1 MASLA
6 GGLRAGAQLAEL
18 LLDRYDVAVLEGA
31 AFGDDPAAMRFRMA
45 TSLLYGATDEQR
57 WEALLTDDPVALPW
71 ISEALERLGRTL
83 RALG

>member
-1 MASLA
+1 
-6 GGLRAGAQLAEL
+6 
-18 LLDRYDVAVLEGA
+18 
-31 AFGDDPAAMRFRMA
+31 MA

-71 ISEALERLGRTL
+71 IGEALERLGRTL